1 MIYTVTL
8 NPALD
13 YTLNLPCLLQGEINR
28 SSSEEFF
35 VGGKGINVSIILNEL
50 GVSSTALGFIAGFT
64 GDEIE
69 RQLKEKLIKTDFV
82 KLEKGNSR
90 INVKLRADFETDVN
104 CQGPQITNA
113 DMERLYEKLKY
124 LKQGDVLVLA
134 GSIPKGMPSDT
145 YEKILEAVKERK
157 VKTVVDAEGDL
168 LLKTLKCKPFLIKP
182 NHLEL
187 AAALGKPLNSED
199 EIIEGAKLLKEKGAQ
214 NVLVSIAEKGA
225 VLVDEKGEIHKMEA
239 PEGSLVNSVG
249 AGDSAVAGFIAGYLK
264 QGDYIYA
271 LKLSI
276 ASGSA
281 TAFSLGLAT
290 KQKIEEL
297 MK

>member
-13 YTLNLPCLLQGEINR
+13 YTLTLPCLLQGEINR
-28 SSSEEFF
+28 SKSEEFF
-35 VGGKGINVSIILNEL
+35 VGGKGINVSIVLNEL
-50 GVSSTALGFIAGFT
+50 GFSSTALGFIAGFT

-69 RQLKEKLIKTDFV
+69 RQLKEKGIKTDFV
-82 KLEKGNSR
+82 KIKNGNSR

-104 CQGPQITNA
+104 CQGPQITDA
-113 DMERLYEKLKY
+113 DIEKLYEKIKL

-145 YEKILEAVKERK
+145 YEKILEAVKDRE

-168 LLKTLKCKPFLIKP
+168 LLNTLKCKPFLIKP

-187 AAALGKPLNSED
+187 AAALGKPLNSEE

-214 NVLVSIAEKGA
+214 NVLVSMAEKGA
-225 VLVDEKGEIHKMEA
+225 VLIDENGEIHKSKA
-239 PEGSLVNSVG
+239 PEGQLVNSVG
-249 AGDSAVAGFIAGYLK
+249 AGDSAVAGFVAGYLM
-264 QGDYIYA
+264 QGDYDYA

-290 KQKIEEL
+290 KEKIEAL
-297 MK
+297 MN

>member
-13 YTLNLPCLLQGEINR
+13 YTLTLPCLLQGEINR
-28 SSSEEFF
+28 SVSEEFF
-35 VGGKGINVSIILNEL
+35 VGGKGINVSIVLNEL
-50 GVSSTALGFIAGFT
+50 GIESTVLGFIAGFT

-69 RQLKEKLIKTDFV
+69 RQLKEKGIKTDFV
-82 KLEKGNSR
+82 RLEKGNSR
-90 INVKLRADFETDVN
+90 INVKLRAGFETDVN
-104 CQGPQITNA
+104 CQGPQIDDT
-113 DMERLYEKLKY
+113 DMERLYEKLKQ

-134 GSIPKGMPSDT
+134 GSIPKGIPCDT
-145 YEKILEAVKERK
+145 YEKILEAIKGRE

-187 AAALGKPLNSED
+187 AAALSKPLNSEE
-199 EIIEGAKLLKEKGAQ
+199 EIIEGAKKLKEQGAK
-214 NVLVSIAEKGA
+214 NVLVSMAEKGA

-249 AGDSAVAGFIAGYLK
+249 AGDSVVAGFIAGYLK
-264 QGDYIYA
+264 QGDYDYA

-281 TAFSLGLAT
+281 TAFSSGLAT
-290 KQKIEEL
+290 KEKIEDL